1 MAENYH
7 ALTTGEV
14 LALFSTSKQGL
25 SEEKAKARL
34 QEFGL
39 NELQKEKRSNAFFL
53 FVGQFRNALS
63 ILLIFAGVLSLFT
76 SDKLEAIAIFSI
88 LFINSTLGFIQE
100 YRAEKAMEALEK
112 ISAPSA
118 RVLRDGKQRKIPA
131 RDLVPGDI
139 IMLEAGDIVLT
150 QSNPQHIVRLIILSR
165 KVYRKM
171 LQNLF
176 WAVGY
181 NVVAIPAAAGLFI
194 PLGFRLTP
202 AVGALLM
209 SLSSVIV
216 VINAMTLRKAKLN
229 I

>member
-139 IMLEAGDIVLT
+139 IMLEAGDIVPADSRLLDVVSMYIDEASLT
-150 QSNPQHIVRLIILSR
+150 GESVPSKKFIEPLKNEITVADRENMAYTGTIVTYG
-165 KVYRKM
+165 KAK
-171 LQNLF
+171 
-176 WAVGY
+176 A
-181 NVVAIPAAAGLFI
+181 
-194 PLGFRLTP
+194 
-202 AVGALLM
+202 
-209 SLSSVIV
+209 IV
-216 VINAMTLRKAKLN
+216 V
-229 I
+229 